1 MTATIPTMAADC
13 DDDGCRILIS
23 PLPVPLPCE
32 LVISSRAA
40 ERSVTLVDSRKPNS
54 RRIIDAVA
62 DQLRRAN
69 VRIHGPFEKRLGAKP
84 EDERRYGEFQIDR
97 GVILLG
103 VFD

>member
-1 MTATIPTMAADC
+1 MTDC

-23 PLPVPLPCE
+23 PLPVPIPSE
-32 LVISSRAA
+32 LVISERAA

-54 RRIIDAVA
+54 RRVIDAVA
-62 DQLRRAN
+62 EQLRRAD
-69 VRIHGPFEKRLGAKP
+69 VRIHGPFEKQLGTRP
-84 EDERRYGEFQIDR
+84 EDERRLGELHIDR

>member
-1 MTATIPTMAADC
+1 MTDC

-23 PLPVPLPCE
+23 PLPVPIPSE
-32 LVISSRAA
+32 LVIAERAA

-62 DQLRRAN
+62 EQLRSAN
-69 VRIHGPFEKRLGAKP
+69 VRVHGPFEKRFGSTQEP
-84 EDERRYGEFQIDR
+84 EARYGEFHIDR